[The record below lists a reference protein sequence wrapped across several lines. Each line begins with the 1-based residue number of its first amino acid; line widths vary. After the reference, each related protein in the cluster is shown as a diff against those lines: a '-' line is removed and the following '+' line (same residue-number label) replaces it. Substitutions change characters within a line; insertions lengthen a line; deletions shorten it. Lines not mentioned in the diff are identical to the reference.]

1 MYMLFKHT
9 DFEMSVNILKKIP
22 IKSEMLCPSFIFGI
36 VQISCYGVID
46 FPFHHPFL
54 VAVDGNS
61 PDCFDFIHM

>member
-22 IKSEMLCPSFIFGI
+22 INSEMLCPSFMPHL
-36 VQISCYGVID
+36 QILCYGVID

-54 VAVDGNS
+54 VAVDGNG